1 MLKVEGKRSASG
13 VSWVAPGRA
22 PIHMQSARGGVYLHQ
37 SEEADRE

>member
-13 VSWVAPGRA
+13 VSWVAPAGRLSTCRA
-22 PIHMQSARGGVYLHQ
+22 PEGVYLHQ